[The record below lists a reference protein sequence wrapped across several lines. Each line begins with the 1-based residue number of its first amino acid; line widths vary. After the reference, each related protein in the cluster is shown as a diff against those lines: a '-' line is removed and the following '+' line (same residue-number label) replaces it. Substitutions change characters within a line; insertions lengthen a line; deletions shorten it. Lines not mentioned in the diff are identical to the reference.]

1 MPKQGPML
9 KNLYRL
15 RLLDFFELTA
25 ATAGALY
32 VWKYTHWYEAEKSWV
47 LGAVSIAALFVWLA
61 TRIGNGSPT
70 PGIFIAAYSAALY
83 GLCDISPWMIALG
96 SPRMLALQHKLYPTH
111 LHIVKDQSWLLDIR
125 LGLTITVL
133 MLTPAILVGCTWSCL
148 GAAIQIARKTYE
160 APKRAIGWA
169 PLIFRGVIALLL
181 VSLLGMASMR
191 PTVRH
196 LQTIRLSHSIEVP
209 NPAHPGQ
216 STRLIPS
223 PICAWSLL
231 EDERALI
238 LKLDGDLLEVDLASG
253 QVVRHL
259 LLQADRNLELPK
271 LSSNESTHGRVDSII
286 RMRKFGENQLLL
298 LRTSGR
304 ANSLT
309 YRVFDLATGKET
321 PGRRPAFRDQ
331 EAVMS
336 LSPNC
341 RYLVT
346 LLQGA
351 GAGPESKFRVW
362 DLDTCQPLREFN
374 LTRPPSGVIYGTL
387 GINEPGD
394 KIQFVSRS
402 KESEIWNRIIITYI
416 DELILEPPAP
426 LISNDGKWCVYDG
439 QFVDLETQKNILS
452 DCAMTY
458 PQVMTFHERKNM
470 GVIMQACNKP
480 IEIDALGEPIEG
492 GLAFGETPLIDR
504 LFKSAF
510 NRQIALFDPVSQRMY
525 STFVNRGLL
534 NRPKLWSA
542 KFTKDGRK
550 MIVPDEDASAD
561 LFHIFSMP

>member
-1 MPKQGPML
+1 VM
-9 KNLYRL
+9 
-15 RLLDFFELTA
+15 
-25 ATAGALY
+25 
-32 VWKYTHWYEAEKSWV
+32 
-47 LGAVSIAALFVWLA
+47 
-61 TRIGNGSPT
+61 
-70 PGIFIAAYSAALY
+70 
-83 GLCDISPWMIALG
+83 
-96 SPRMLALQHKLYPTH
+96 
-111 LHIVKDQSWLLDIR
+111 
-125 LGLTITVL
+125 
-133 MLTPAILVGCTWSCL
+133 
-148 GAAIQIARKTYE
+148 
-160 APKRAIGWA
+160 
-169 PLIFRGVIALLL
+169 ALLL
-181 VSLLGMASMR
+181 ISLLGLASMR